1 MRTPCSLNKFT
12 LHIILQAI
20 NESDIIMSFVN
31 YGHQEEFEFTR
42 RFWFDVTEVRGGP
55 SSSLGHQQ
63 VGRAPV
69 KLGYLRNG
77 DATKRLFTKRLRMMS
92 VT

>member
-42 RFWFDVTEVRGGP
+42 RFWFDVTEVRGGAVFLTWPPTSWASARKIRLP
-55 SSSLGHQQ
+55 S
-63 VGRAPV
+63 
-69 KLGYLRNG
+69 
-77 DATKRLFTKRLRMMS
+77 
-92 VT
+92 